1 MSVRGRPKAP
11 ETKPVMVRMTEDL
24 IDQIDEVRKEQD
36 GLPTRP
42 EMIRRMV
49 EDWLSQH
56 TSADKTN

>member
-1 MSVRGRPKAP
+1 MSARGRPKAP

-24 IDQIDEVRKEQD
+24 IDQIDDVRKQQD

-49 EDWLSQH
+49 EDWLAQH
-56 TSADKTN
+56 AGTDTTN

>member
-1 MSVRGRPKAP
+1 
-11 ETKPVMVRMTEDL
+11 MTEDL
-24 IDQIDEVRKEQD
+24 MDQIDEVRKEQD

-56 TSADKTN
+56 TRADTTN